1 MKQHFAKALT
11 QSLTI
16 LISAILP
23 VLVTGCGG
31 PDEFRHL
38 VYPSGGVVTKAG
50 TPVANAT
57 VIFHPVDPKTIQ
69 LPAGKKGIE
78 IAKPTTTTDKDGKFD
93 LSTYLAKDG
102 APAGEY
108 KVTVLLSTDKISQ
121 KTGELVTVDDEEKA
135 PHSSV
140 QATSALTKSKSANKF
155 SVLETTTL
163 QATIKPTGE
172 NSFAFTID

>member
-23 VLVTGCGG
+23 VLVTGCGV

-38 VYPSGGVVTKAG
+38 VYPSCGVVTKAG

-163 QATIKPTGE
+163 QATVKSTGE
-172 NSFAFTID
+172 NSFAFKID

>member
-1 MKQHFAKALT
+1 M
-11 QSLTI
+11 
-16 LISAILP
+16 
-23 VLVTGCGG
+23 
-31 PDEFRHL
+31 
-38 VYPSGGVVTKAG
+38 
-50 TPVANAT
+50 
-57 VIFHPVDPKTIQ
+57 
-69 LPAGKKGIE
+69 
-78 IAKPTTTTDKDGKFD
+78 
-93 LSTYLAKDG
+93 
-102 APAGEY
+102 
-108 KVTVLLSTDKISQ
+108 TVLLSTDKISQ